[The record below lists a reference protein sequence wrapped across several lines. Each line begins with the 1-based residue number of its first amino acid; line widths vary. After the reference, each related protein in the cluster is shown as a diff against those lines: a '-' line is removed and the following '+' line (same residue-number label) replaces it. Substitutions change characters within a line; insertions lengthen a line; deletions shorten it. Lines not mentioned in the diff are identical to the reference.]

1 MSQTTKICASSKVS
15 VNCNGTY
22 YTVEYTEER
31 SMNEMDNLQSERQQ
45 LWQDVN
51 AEVDNQVMDI
61 IQSTQV
67 RR

>member
-15 VNCNGTY
+15 VNRDGTY

-31 SMNEMDNLQSERQQ
+31 SINQMDNLQSERQQ

-61 IQSTQV
+61 IKSTQV